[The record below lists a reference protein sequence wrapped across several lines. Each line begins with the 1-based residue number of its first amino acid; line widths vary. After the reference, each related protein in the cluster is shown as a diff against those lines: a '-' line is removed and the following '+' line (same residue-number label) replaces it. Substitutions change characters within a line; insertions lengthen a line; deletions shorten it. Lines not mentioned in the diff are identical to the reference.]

1 MDVETGDEFSMLNR
15 LRIENNARV
24 AALVNLEVS
33 IFPIAGE
40 LESPSNTAISPGFP
54 ISFMSNASLSCRFN
68 KSTPTEFLPNIIKS
82 STQIATMT
90 HHAGAFVDI
99 DTMIRVCLI
108 EIAFKRSSNH
118 LFQSLADC
126 F

>member
-82 STQIATMT
+82 D
-90 HHAGAFVDI
+90 HPNCDNDAGAFVDI
-99 DTMIRVCLI
+99 DTTIRVCL
-108 EIAFKRSSNH
+108 
-118 LFQSLADC
+118 
-126 F
+126 